1 MGFDGMGWSSLA
13 HRYAIFHFAYCIVG
27 RPKIAEFSKATS
39 RGKSPKKTF
48 LWLSEL
54 RIPPQ
59 GIGRRDTEQILTFGN
74 NFAIVTKQIFS
85 SFDHKFWGGPIKR
98 GVGEGTN

>member
-1 MGFDGMGWSSLA
+1 MLKNGIRMS
-13 HRYAIFHFAYCIVG
+13 
-27 RPKIAEFSKATS
+27 
-39 RGKSPKKTF
+39 
-48 LWLSEL
+48 
-54 RIPPQ
+54 PQ